1 MENQYMVNWDN
12 LVLNKLVG
20 CKEPDCMMGLSYMIA
35 DSSVA
40 SNLGLYM
47 MELDYT
53 MELSCMMELNYMT
66 VNSLEWLCMIDP
78 NIPVGYCTGLH
89 KMAVVEV
96 EVVVHKLELLERK
109 FVGHRFVGHTLV
121 LVHRILHSRIL
132 PLHMIVWSSA
142 LEQRLLFV
150 NNKLLIFFFSIL
162 F

>member
-20 CKEPDCMMGLSYMIA
+20 CKKEPNCMMGLSYMIA
-35 DSSVA
+35 DSSVV
-40 SNLGLYM
+40 SNLVLCM

-53 MELSCMMELNYMT
+53 MELSYMMELDYMI
-66 VNSLEWLCMIDP
+66 VSSLEWLCMIDP
-78 NIPVGYCTGLH
+78 NIPVGYCMGLH
-89 KMAVVEV
+89 KMAVVGV
-96 EVVVHKLELLERK
+96 EVAVHKLELLERK

-142 LEQRLLFV
+142 LEQRLLS
-150 NNKLLIFFFSIL
+150 KHPMLIQHYLI
-162 F
+162 